1 MKFSAEK
8 MKARLIAEGKGDKIT
23 DEILSIMN
31 KLDGK
36 EVEKNR
42 FKALVYDEIE
52 YGITVDGEYFTVN
65 INDCE

>member
-1 MKFSAEK
+1 MIFSAEK
-8 MKARLIAEGKGDKIT
+8 MKARLVAEGKGDEIT
-23 DEILSIMN
+23 DEILGIMN

-36 EVEKNR
+36 EAEKNR

-52 YGITVDGEYFTVN
+52 YGITVDGEYYPVN